1 MRALVNEYPMDPV
14 AEAERY
20 VENAKEVLKNRGKL
34 DEEHLSYEDPKYV
47 KAAGHYLWHA
57 VLTALEAVFH
67 LKKKSNSRIHVERY
81 REQLTIRDKKL
92 LTQVNNAYNILH
104 LDMGYDGIQSK
115 RICDE
120 GIRMANEIIERCR
133 TLISSKE

>member
-1 MRALVNEYPMDPV
+1 MRTHDQEITVDPL
-14 AEAERY
+14 AEAQRY
-20 VENAKEVLKNRGKL
+20 VDNAKEILKERGKL
-34 DEEHLSYEDPKYV
+34 DAEHVSYEDPKYV

-67 LKKKSNSRIHVERY
+67 LKKKRNSRINIERY
-81 REQLTIRDKKL
+81 REQLSVRDKKL

-120 GIRMANEIIERCR
+120 GFRMANEIIERCKG
-133 TLISSKE
+133 LLGV